1 MGVNDARH
9 SEISMRRHALIVD
22 DSPAARLV
30 LGRMLTRHRLRV
42 ESVASAEEALAYLE
56 HERPDVIFMDHQ
68 MPGMDGLQAL
78 AAIKANPATAT
89 IPVMMHTSQ
98 QGEVYVGQARALG
111 ALGVLPK
118 QLQPVE
124 VSDVLRSLRLIDE
137 DTAADANA
145 PGGAHTAQDSERATA
160 EVMRELLTDLFAQQ
174 QLLLRS
180 ELREAAT
187 REVPAPAP
195 TPPPGPAV
203 TPWRW
208 ATALLAV
215 ALVAVLALALRDR
228 QAVQLVQPAQDPRPA
243 PAALPQLTAA
253 ALAEAAADEQG
264 ALAQAWL
271 PALEWAL
278 NQDLQHAPEA
288 PLLGDQAADLLRE
301 LLPLLDGL
309 GYRGAV
315 RMRTH
320 VGRFCM
326 HFDGQGNL
334 RPLAPELPL
343 GRCDLLGVGDAEARM
358 EGSRQTLG
366 FANTLRAL
374 AGQYGHRISIEL
386 ATAGSSEP
394 LVAYPS
400 ASDDLP
406 AGVWNGLAARN
417 HRTEIRLRPAEAPR

>member
-1 MGVNDARH
+1 
-9 SEISMRRHALIVD
+9 MRRHALIVD
-22 DSPAARLV
+22 DSPSARLV

-42 ESVASAEEALAYLE
+42 EAVASAEEALAYLE

-124 VSDVLRSLRLIDE
+124 VLDVLRSLRLIDE
-137 DTAADANA
+137 DTAVDADL
-145 PGGAHTAQDSERATA
+145 PGGARASQDSERATA

-174 QLLLRS
+174 QQLLRA
-180 ELREAAT
+180 ELREAAS
-187 REVPAPAP
+187 REPPAPVP
-195 TPPPGPAV
+195 PPPGPAV

-208 ATALLAV
+208 AAALLAL
-215 ALVAVLALALRDR
+215 ALVAVLVLAPRAR
-228 QAVQLVQPAQDPRPA
+228 QPVLPVVPMQSVQAPRPA
-243 PAALPQLTAA
+243 PAALPQSSAA
-253 ALAEAAADEQG
+253 ALGDADTDDQD
-264 ALAQAWL
+264 AMAQAWL
-271 PALEWAL
+271 PVLEWAL

-288 PLLGDQAADLLRE
+288 PLLGDEAADLLRE

-309 GYRGAV
+309 GYRGVV
-315 RMRTH
+315 RIRTH
-320 VGRFCM
+320 IGRFCL
-326 HFDGQGNL
+326 HFDSQGNL

-358 EGSRQTLG
+358 EGSRQTLA

-394 LVAYPS
+394 LLAYPS
-400 ASDDLP
+400 ASDELP
-406 AGVWNGLAARN
+406 AGVWNALAARN